1 MEFGMSLL
9 TIKEKYLK
17 YLENEKEEIKNRIS
31 NSGFNFSNFI
41 GSSEKKIYSIIDEE
55 FEKLKEYCETIVTN
69 ELNTLI
75 NEGTEGLDIKVSS
88 NALLLKDEIINA
100 IDDGYIII
108 EPFDVSRLKINYY
121 ELRLNKKI
129 KSFIPFD
136 VVNTNKGYYS
146 LRKKPLKNMV
156 VLDVKSVNPLYD
168 IEIPDEGILLPPN
181 VVFILHSLEYI
192 KTDYYIPAFEK
203 DDLLSSLGVQ
213 IQTTST
219 ISSIGFSNFA
229 TFRMIS
235 AHPIIIY
242 PDMTI
247 GKVYFYN
254 TGKKTIDF

>member
-1 MEFGMSLL
+1 MSLL
-9 TIKEKYLK
+9 TIKEKYLN
-17 YLENEKEEIKNRIS
+17 YLETEREELKSKIIETCGIS
-31 NSGFNFSNFI
+31 LSNFI
-41 GSSEKKIYSIIDEE
+41 GNRSEKISDIINEE
-55 FEKLKEYCETIVTN
+55 FNKLKEYCETLVSN
-69 ELNTLI
+69 ELSNI
-75 NEGTEGLDIKVSS
+75 IKEGTEGLDIKVSS

-108 EPFDVSRLKINYY
+108 DPFDVNRLKINYY
-121 ELRLNKKI
+121 ELRLNRRI

-168 IEIPDEGILLPPN
+168 IEIPDEGIILPPN

-219 ISSIGFSNFA
+219 ISTIGFSNFA

-235 AHPIIIY
+235 VHPIIIY

-254 TGKKTIDF
+254 TDKKVVDF